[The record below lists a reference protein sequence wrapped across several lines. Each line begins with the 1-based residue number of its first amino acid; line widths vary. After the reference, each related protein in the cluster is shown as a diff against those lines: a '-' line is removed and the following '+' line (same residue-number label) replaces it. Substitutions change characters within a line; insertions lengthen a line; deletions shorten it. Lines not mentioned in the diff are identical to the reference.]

1 MASTSAASAAASR
14 SRAAAIQT
22 ILLSSVRGLRRRR
35 LGHISPADYPRN
47 GLDKWGLATRVT
59 TPPGGGSYNNG
70 GGGGGRPAPR
80 ASLVLGG
87 LTNSRNNNGG
97 GVCGGNNNNGYYNNR
112 RRKFSDIL
120 SDHQHQP
127 NSYYATRGVA
137 AAELCN
143 LNSSTAV
150 SSSTEIRMQYLSQT
164 AAAAT
169 TTKIHN
175 DDDGKSHNNNS
186 SDINRR
192 RKYESD
198 LIVVLDMDECLI
210 HSQFLSNPK
219 NNTDDKYRQIEDR
232 PNNNS
237 NDGNNTNNNS
247 ANESSNTNNDNVG
260 NNTNNTAT
268 NTTTT
273 TTTNS
278 TTTWSTGDSLVLNAC
293 DSFRI
298 TLPDGDIVNV
308 NKRPNLDS
316 FLSAI
321 TSRYETYIFTAAMEI
336 YAKPVLNILDPNG
349 TMFSGILYRESCVYD
364 PILGVYSKN
373 LCDVLRLR
381 QQQQQQQHQQYDE
394 QHDEQ
399 QLISDDDDDEHD
411 HEHDGIIVP
420 TIRANISATCG
431 INGTNDQSNITV
443 AQPTTTPAA
452 AATAIFE
459 CDERRV
465 VLVDNNP
472 LSFIPN
478 PSNGILVSSFYDDP
492 KDDTLEAVMELLYE
506 LDEYNDV
513 RPILDDKFGLKD
525 ALDDVVKGG
534 GTNNW

>member
-1 MASTSAASAAASR
+1 MASTSATVSAAVSSR

-35 LGHISPADYPRN
+35 LGHISPTDYPQN
-47 GLDKWGLATRVT
+47 GLDKWGLATASSRI
-59 TPPGGGSYNNG
+59 NNG
-70 GGGGGRPAPR
+70 GGGNYNNNGGRPAPR

-87 LTNSRNNNGG
+87 RMSSNTNNNGG
-97 GVCGGNNNNGYYNNR
+97 GINSTNNGYYNNR

-120 SDHQHQP
+120 SDQHQT
-127 NSYYATRGVA
+127 NSSFAMRSA
-137 AAELCN
+137 DAAERYS
-143 LNSSTAV
+143 LNSSLSSSSS
-150 SSSTEIRMQYLSQT
+150 SSSTIQMKHLSQT
-164 AAAAT
+164 SSAAT
-169 TTKIHN
+169 TTRINN
-175 DDDGKSHNNNS
+175 DDYSNS
-186 SDINRR
+186 SNTNNRG

-219 NNTDDKYRQIEDR
+219 NNVDDKYRQIEDR
-232 PNNNS
+232 PNSNDNNNS
-237 NDGNNTNNNS
+237 NNTNESRNTNNN
-247 ANESSNTNNDNVG
+247 NNVS
-260 NNTNNTAT
+260 
-268 NTTTT
+268 NTTTNAT
-273 TTTNS
+273 TTATS
-278 TTTWSTGDSLVLNAC
+278 TWSTGDSLVLNAC

-308 NKRPNLDS
+308 NKRPNLDI
-316 FLSAI
+316 FLSTI
-321 TSRYETYIFTAAMEI
+321 TSKYETYIFTAAMEI
-336 YAKPVLNILDPNG
+336 YAAPVLNILDPTG
-349 TMFSGILYRESCVYD
+349 TMFCGRLYRESCIYD
-364 PILGVYSKN
+364 PVLGVYSKN

-381 QQQQQQQHQQYDE
+381 QQQQQQQQQ
-394 QHDEQ
+394 QQAQ
-399 QLISDDDDDEHD
+399 QLLICDDEH
-411 HEHDGIIVP
+411 EQNGIIVP
-420 TIRANISATCG
+420 PTTTTTTIIDD
-431 INGTNDQSNITV
+431 TNDQSNSSAT
-443 AQPTTTPAA
+443 QPTTTAA
-452 AATAIFE
+452 AAIFE

>member
-1 MASTSAASAAASR
+1 MASTSATVSAAVSSR

-22 ILLSSVRGLRRRR
+22 ILLLSSVRGLRRRR
-35 LGHISPADYPRN
+35 LGHISPTDYPQN
-47 GLDKWGLATRVT
+47 GLDKWGLATASSRI
-59 TPPGGGSYNNG
+59 NNG
-70 GGGGGRPAPR
+70 GGGNYNNNGGRPAPR

-87 LTNSRNNNGG
+87 RMSSNTNNNGG
-97 GVCGGNNNNGYYNNR
+97 GINSSSGSYYNNR

-120 SDHQHQP
+120 SDQHQT
-127 NSYYATRGVA
+127 NSSFATRSDVA
-137 AAELCN
+137 AERYS
-143 LNSSTAV
+143 LNSS
-150 SSSTEIRMQYLSQT
+150 SSSSSSSIQMKHLSQT
-164 AAAAT
+164 SSSAAT
-169 TTKIHN
+169 TTTTTRINN
-175 DDDGKSHNNNS
+175 DDYSNS
-186 SDINRR
+186 SNTNNRR

-219 NNTDDKYRQIEDR
+219 NNVDDKYRQIEDR
-232 PNNNS
+232 PNS
-237 NDGNNTNNNS
+237 NDKNNESNNTNSNN
-247 ANESSNTNNDNVG
+247 NNN
-260 NNTNNTAT
+260 NNTTNVSTTTAT
-268 NTTTT
+268 
-273 TTTNS
+273 S
-278 TTTWSTGDSLVLNAC
+278 TWSTGDSLVLNAC

-308 NKRPNLDS
+308 NKRPNLDV
-316 FLSAI
+316 FLSTI
-321 TSRYETYIFTAAMEI
+321 TSKYETYIFTAAMEI
-336 YAKPVLNILDPNG
+336 YAAPVLNILDPTG
-349 TMFSGILYRESCVYD
+349 TMFCGRLYRESCIYD
-364 PILGVYSKN
+364 PVLGVYSKN

-381 QQQQQQQHQQYDE
+381 QQQQQQQQQ
-394 QHDEQ
+394 QQAQ
-399 QLISDDDDDEHD
+399 QLLICDDEH
-411 HEHDGIIVP
+411 EQNGIIVP
-420 TIRANISATCG
+420 PTTTTTTTIIDD
-431 INGTNDQSNITV
+431 TNDQSNSSAT
-443 AQPTTTPAA
+443 QPTTTAA
-452 AATAIFE
+452 AAIFE